1 MNTTNTP
8 RALRAAKLH
17 TANARRFF
25 EAAQL
30 APDAETKHRRMLKAL
45 NAADRAADKLRAAGV
60 DTSEV
65 DALWLQAE
73 AAAVEIADMNG
84 WPR

>member
-1 MNTTNTP
+1 MNATNTP
-8 RALRAAKLH
+8 RAVRVANIHAN
-17 TANARRFF
+17 NARRYF

-30 APDAETKHRRMLKAL
+30 STDAETKHRRMIKAL

-65 DALWLQAE
+65 DALCMQAQ
-73 AAAVEIADMNG
+73 AAAVEIADANG
-84 WPR
+84 WPL